1 MTYNCQ
7 SIEVQVAEK
16 LMYKLFEITFGNDM

>member
-7 SIEVQVAEK
+7 SIEAQVAKK
-16 LMYKLFEITFGNDM
+16 LMYKLCEIAFGNDM